1 MVQCNCKKEKTKTR
15 ERFKNERKL
24 EEVHQIVGR
33 GKLLGTIMMGQKSE
47 DEDALFELEAM
58 DFHLELAIDALK
70 LN

>member
-1 MVQCNCKKEKTKTR
+1 MSENLKKYIKL
-15 ERFKNERKL
+15 L
-24 EEVHQIVGR
+24 EEA
-33 GKLLGTIMMGQKSE
+33 KLLGKIMMGQKSE